1 MLTLLT
7 DRQWLWIAAGFY
19 LAGFVLGTLSLLRE
33 RRHPRAVMYA
43 VVAAGYVV
51 QTFGLWLRG
60 RAAHG
65 CPLGNTFEIFQFT
78 AWSATTLFLV
88 VGATFRL
95 SLLGYFTSTLMSVLT
110 LVSLAIPSWD
120 ATRRANVFGG
130 NPWIELHAALALF
143 GYGVFALLALTS
155 LMYLLRNYSLKH
167 KRLSGWFSFLPSILD
182 LDHISLRLLTTG
194 VVLLTA
200 SLGLGSVWWLRDPGH
215 VHEIVVT
222 ILVWLAYVL
231 ALGLRLRG
239 ALIAQRFA
247 WVCAGLFAAAL
258 ISLAPVDQSRQA
270 PGVVPAAA
278 HQP

>member
-1 MLTLLT
+1 MLSVLT

-19 LAGFVLGTLSLLRE
+19 LTGFALGTLSLARE
-33 RRHPRAVMYA
+33 RQQPRVIMYA
-43 VVAAGYVV
+43 VILAGYAL

-110 LVSLAIPSWD
+110 LVSLVIPSWD
-120 ATRRANVFGG
+120 ATRRTDIFGG

-155 LMYLLRNYSLKH
+155 LMYLFRNYSLKH
-167 KRLSGWFSFLPSILD
+167 KRLNGWFSFLPPILD
-182 LDHISLRLLTTG
+182 LDHISLRLLVAG

-200 SLGLGSVWWLRDPGH
+200 SLAVGSVWWLRDPGR
-215 VHEIVVT
+215 VHEVLVT
-222 ILVWLAYVL
+222 IAVWLAYAL

-239 ALIAQRFA
+239 TLIAQRFA

-258 ISLAPVDQSRQA
+258 ISLGPVDRTRQPPPA
-270 PGVVPAAA
+270 PPF